1 MKIGKHMTKYIDI
14 EKKLLDKRDELRARV
29 SSVEKD
35 FNKGRSADSEEQA
48 TEAENEEVLIELQRE
63 AQQELV
69 IIDEALMKLE
79 QGSYGICSQCGEEIS
94 QGRLDALPYV
104 INCINC
110 AN

>member
-1 MKIGKHMTKYIDI
+1 MTKYIDI

-29 SSVEKD
+29 SSIEKD

-48 TEAENEEVLIELQRE
+48 VEAENEDVLIELQRE

-69 IIDEALMKLE
+69 VIDEALIKLE
-79 QGSYGICSQCGEEIS
+79 QGSYGVCSQCGEEIS

>member
-1 MKIGKHMTKYIDI
+1 MTKYIDI

-29 SSVEKD
+29 SSIEKD

-48 TEAENEEVLIELQRE
+48 AEAENEEVLIELQRE

-69 IIDEALMKLE
+69 VIDEALIKLE
-79 QGSYGICSQCGEEIS
+79 QGSYGVCSQCGEEIS